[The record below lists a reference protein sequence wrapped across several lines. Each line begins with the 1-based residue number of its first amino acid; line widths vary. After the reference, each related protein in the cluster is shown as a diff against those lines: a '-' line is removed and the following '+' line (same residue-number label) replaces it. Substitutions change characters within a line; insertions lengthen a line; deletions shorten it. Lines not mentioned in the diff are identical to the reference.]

1 MCTVSSFP
9 GTIYTFA
16 PIHKYYYSYSSSLY
30 NKNLL
35 LISISTITEYLGT
48 QYSNTILTT
57 ITKQI
62 GELYLM
68 D

>member
-1 MCTVSSFP
+1 MCCFP
-9 GTIYTFA
+9 GTIYIFT
-16 PIHKYYYSYSSSLY
+16 PIYKYYYPYSSSLY

-35 LISISTITEYLGT
+35 LISISTITKYLGT